1 MYFGSVKFFK
11 HLIISIIILAI
22 LIPTGICVY
31 LGIQNSQKSARIS
44 ELESQISEFRTENS
58 AAFDTPEALFGLYKA
73 IEDKEAFLKL
83 ISEYDSE
90 LYAEFVK
97 SIPAMNQGIIADTPA
112 SSATT
117 TPAVSQEQ
125 SVQTTAASST
135 EAVTTTTSATT
146 TAATTTATTTTT
158 AITTTTAATTTSV
171 FTTTGANGRP
181 GSTEYAH
188 LYPEL
193 YCYSTA
199 GATYNDDDN
208 YVYLTF
214 DDGPSKHTDSILYYL
229 DRYNFKATFF
239 VVPDGSEECAKR
251 MKKIVDAGHTIG
263 VHSATHDYNQIY
275 ADVEA
280 YLKDFKLCY
289 DRIYEATGVKCS
301 LFRFPGGSINDF
313 NTETRDE
320 IIAEMT
326 RRGFVYFDWNVDSND
341 AGGADWTEMY
351 VGVLD
356 QISAANRAVVLMHD
370 RDDRLNTVLVLED
383 IIKAL
388 LEDKRGYKLDR
399 LTENTKPV
407 QF

>member
-1 MYFGSVKFFK
+1 M
-11 HLIISIIILAI
+11 A
-22 LIPTGICVY
+22 
-31 LGIQNSQKSARIS
+31 
-44 ELESQISEFRTENS
+44 ELEAQISGYRLDSS
-58 AAFDTPEALFGLYKA
+58 AVFDTPEALFELYKSV
-73 IEDKEAFLKL
+73 EDKAGFLKL

-97 SIPAMNQGIIADTPA
+97 ALPAMNGSVTADTVASTTA
-112 SSATT
+112 SSPADT
-117 TPAVSQEQ
+117 TPTQPETTAE
-125 SVQTTAASST
+125 TTAATTS
-135 EAVTTTTSATT
+135 VTTTTTATT
-146 TAATTTATTTTT
+146 TAATTP
-158 AITTTTAATTTSV
+158 V
-171 FTTTGANGRP
+171 FTTTGANGQA

-188 LYPEL
+188 LYPDL
-193 YCYSTA
+193 YYYDTA
-199 GATYNDDDN
+199 GVTYNDDNN

-229 DRYNFKATFF
+229 DRYGFKATFF
-239 VVPDGSEECAKR
+239 VVPDGSEECARR
-251 MKKIVDAGHTIG
+251 MKRIVDAGHTIA

-275 ADVEA
+275 ADVES
-280 YLKDFKLCY
+280 YLEDFRICY

-313 NTETRDE
+313 NEETRDE

-356 QISAANRAVVLMHD
+356 QIAGANRSVVLMHD

-388 LEDKRGYKLDR
+388 LEDERGYTLDR
-399 LTENTKPV
+399 LTENTRPV

>member
-11 HLIISIIILAI
+11 HLIITIIVLAI
-22 LIPTGICVY
+22 LIPTGLCVY
-31 LGIQNSQKSARIS
+31 LGIENAKKASQMA
-44 ELESQISEFRTENS
+44 ELETQISQFRLDNS
-58 AAFDTPEALFGLYKA
+58 AAFDTPEALFELYKSV
-73 IEDKEAFLKL
+73 EDKEAFLKL
-83 ISEYDSE
+83 VSEYDSA
-90 LYAEFVK
+90 LYEQFVK
-97 SIPAMNQGIIADTPA
+97 AIPSMNQEVTADTSA
-112 SSATT
+112 SSLTTTVPVTETTTEAAATT
-117 TPAVSQEQ
+117 AD
-125 SVQTTAASST
+125 TTAG
-135 EAVTTTTSATT
+135 
-146 TAATTTATTTTT
+146 TTATTAVATT
-158 AITTTTAATTTSV
+158 TTTTAATTTTPE

-193 YCYSTA
+193 YCYDTA
-199 GATYNDDDN
+199 GVTYSDDKN

-229 DRYNFKATFF
+229 DRHNLKATFF

-251 MKKIVDAGHTIG
+251 MKRIADAGHTIG

-280 YLKDFKLCY
+280 FLTDFKICY

-313 NTETRDE
+313 NEETRDE

-351 VGVLD
+351 VGVLG
-356 QISAANRAVVLMHD
+356 QIAGTNRAVVLMHD

-388 LEDKRGYKLDR
+388 LDDERGYKLDR
-399 LTENTKPV
+399 LTEKTKPV

>member
-11 HLIISIIILAI
+11 HLIITIVILAI
-22 LIPTGICVY
+22 LIPTGLCIY
-31 LGIQNSQKSARIS
+31 LGIQNSEKTKKIT
-44 ELESQISEFRTENS
+44 ELEAQISEFILENGVE
-58 AAFDTPEALFGLYKA
+58 FDTPEALFELYKA
-73 IEDKEAFLKL
+73 VEDKEEFLKL
-83 ISEYDSE
+83 ISQYDSE

-97 SIPAMNQGIIADTPA
+97 SLPAISDGIVA
-112 SSATT
+112 
-117 TPAVSQEQ
+117 
-125 SVQTTAASST
+125 
-135 EAVTTTTSATT
+135 EAQTTTTTASEIPQESTT
-146 TAATTTATTTTT
+146 TAPPETTTTTATTT
-158 AITTTTAATTTSV
+158 APATTTSV
-171 FTTTGANGRP
+171 FTTTGTGGQADSGQ
-181 GSTEYAH
+181 YAD

-193 YCYSTA
+193 YCTATA
-199 GATYNDDDN
+199 GVTYNDDKD

-214 DDGPSKHTDSILYYL
+214 DDGPSKYTDSILYYL
-229 DRYNFKATFF
+229 DRYSLKATFF
-239 VVPDGSEECAKR
+239 VVPDGSEECARR

-280 YLKDFKLCY
+280 FLTDFKICY
-289 DRIYEATGVKCS
+289 DRIYEATGVKVS

-313 NTETRDE
+313 NEETRDS

-351 VGVLD
+351 IGVLG
-356 QISAANRAVVLMHD
+356 QIADTNRAVVLMHD
-370 RDDRLNTVLVLED
+370 RDDRRNTVLVLED